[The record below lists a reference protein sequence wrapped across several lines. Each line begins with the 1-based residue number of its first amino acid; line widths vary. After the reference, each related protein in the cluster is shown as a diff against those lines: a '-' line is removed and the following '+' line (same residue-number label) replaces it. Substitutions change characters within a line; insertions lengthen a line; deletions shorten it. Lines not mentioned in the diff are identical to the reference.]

1 MKQILQQ
8 ILASIKVTNIERYI
22 TEVERIREDIQ
33 ARNFSVED
41 VDAMMELD
49 NAKACEFMV
58 LVSVCVCLSGNGVQ
72 MCVFLEVG
80 FGCVSFWKWGLDG
93 VEECQGL
100 WDLCVTLGIFAW
112 HWVLYME
119 CHVKVFKDVS
129 VVVDAEVYDLCV
141 CVCVCVCACVHARE
155 HARSPSLSF
164 FILKQALSHS

>member
-58 LVSVCVCLSGNGVQ
+58 LVSVCVCLSGNGVR

-80 FGCVSFWKWGLDG
+80 FGCVSVWKWGLDVCLSGSG
-93 VEECQGL
+93 VWMELKNAKACGI
-100 WDLCVTLGIFAW
+100 CV
-112 HWVLYME
+112 
-119 CHVKVFKDVS
+119 
-129 VVVDAEVYDLCV
+129 
-141 CVCVCVCACVHARE
+141 
-155 HARSPSLSF
+155 
-164 FILKQALSHS
+164 